1 MCYLP
6 LVRKTGSGGRGGVSV
21 HSLRPAGA
29 GRRRWK
35 RRRRRRRRR
44 WRRGGAMAV
53 AVVEVCHTLGDSS
66 SVQTVVPVPV

>member
-6 LVRKTGSGGRGGVSV
+6 LVRKTGSGGGGGVSV

-35 RRRRRRRRR
+35 RRRR